1 MAVNQVY
8 KGDLVEVSMA
18 KETGFFGQGDNASTG
33 WATANG
39 STDNS
44 SVITI
49 GSNVYWYQEVPKNM
63 LVGATLRIYSSGGS
77 NALTAD
83 DFASTRRSYYITANT
98 DTTITISPRL
108 ATTGAITANT
118 GDYFIID
125 SARIPT
131 MDAEMTYATPDD
143 RIKADQFLGLL
154 NSFALPEPEVD
165 VRKQHI
171 VGMGRDVNILTSGRE
186 MLQGGSFDTNAHSL
200 RWLRYGLG
208 GHTALGWGELSNV
221 TAADTVLT
229 ELPLNINY
237 GASASFQAQQYGSA
251 NTDAVTG
258 VDSGTGAV
266 GIGSNIDLNADAL
279 LGARSAGTGTGSTI
293 NLTSS
298 TYAQTHENAGATGGV
313 FKTLS
318 SDGLS
323 MLYGSYTSASTT
335 TLSGCATIST
345 ADAVTRANQ
354 TNAVV
359 YILAK
364 LEADIAH
371 GDIRVDVGSTIAGR
385 FSVGEYIQIVDKDT
399 IQIPGADDELP
410 TINKHEIRR
419 VIAIDGAYVYVEEPF
434 CLTHT
439 ATSCGIDR
447 IIFTYDS
454 TQGATRRGS
463 PAILATT
470 NELRYGITHT
480 FYGNSSVPTFAI
492 EQSFRKSD
500 ATPGSE
506 HLLRVF
512 SGCKV
517 NSVTCS
523 ADTEGEVK
531 LNGEYEATRMFTDTE
546 SRFVTPHR
554 LFENTANTNIKRRVS
569 GIAVNGEKPYLF
581 QHIIFSAFGA
591 PVVRATQLE
600 FSVNNTNTAR
610 YYIRGTDGTYASTD
624 QVSEAAVNY
633 ATEITEAQR
642 EYTFK
647 FNALVEDN
655 RFFEQLRQRKHFLN
669 TNDITIVLSKPGSAS
684 NRQKATITIE
694 DYTVLK
700 AEMPIPDDK
709 GPVTANVELAVRH
722 LKVEETNPYPI
733 L

>member
-1 MAVNQVY
+1 MAVNRVY
-8 KGDLVEVSMA
+8 KGDLVEVSLA
-18 KETGFFGQGDNASTG
+18 KETGFRATGNNGATG

-39 STDNS
+39 TTANS

-49 GSNVYWYQEVPKNM
+49 GSAVYFDDLMAKNM
-63 LVGATLRIYSSGGS
+63 LVGGTLRIYSSGGS
-77 NALTAD
+77 NSFTSD
-83 DFASTRRSYYITANT
+83 DFPSTKRTYYITANT
-98 DTTITISPRL
+98 ENTITISPRL

-131 MDAEMTYATPDD
+131 MDADMTHTTDE
-143 RIKADQFLGLL
+143 RVKADQFLGLL

-200 RWLRYGLG
+200 RWLRYALG
-208 GHTALGWGELSNV
+208 GHSAIGFGELAHRTTSTTILTDAPLNIKDATATYRGREYGQALSDADDISAVSGTTCTGLGTNVGANSDFLLGAKTALGSS
-221 TAADTVLT
+221 
-229 ELPLNINY
+229 P
-237 GASASFQAQQYGSA
+237 
-251 NTDAVTG
+251 
-258 VDSGTGAV
+258 
-266 GIGSNIDLNADAL
+266 
-279 LGARSAGTGTGSTI
+279 TI
-293 NLTSS
+293 NLDTSD
-298 TYAQTHENAGATGGV
+298 YDATHENVGTAGV
-313 FKTLS
+313 FKVLS
-318 SDGLS
+318 SDGTDI
-323 MLYGSYTSASTT
+323 LYGSYTGASGTALTGADITT
-335 TLSGCATIST
+335 GALTEALKDDNVI
-345 ADAVTRANQ
+345 
-354 TNAVV
+354 
-359 YILAK
+359 YLLAQ
-364 LEADIAH
+364 LEANIEE
-371 GDIRVDVGSTIAGR
+371 GDIRVNLGSTIAGR
-385 FSVGEYIQIVDKDT
+385 FTAGEYIQIVDKDT
-399 IQIPGADDELP
+399 KQIPGADDELP

-419 VIAIDGAYVYVEEPF
+419 VIAVDGAFVYVEEPF
-434 CLTHT
+434 FFAHT
-439 ATSCGIDR
+439 AASCGADR

-463 PAILATT
+463 PAILSTG
-470 NELRYGITHT
+470 ELKYGITHT
-480 FYGNSSVPTFAI
+480 FFGGSTVPTFAI
-492 EQSFRKSD
+492 EQSYRKTD

-506 HLLRVF
+506 NLLRVF

-517 NSVTCS
+517 NSIQFS

-531 LNGEYEATRMFTDTE
+531 LSGEYEATRMFTDTE
-546 SRFVTPHR
+546 DRFTTPHR

-591 PVVRATQLE
+591 PVLRATQLE
-600 FSVNNTNTAR
+600 FGIANTNTAR
-610 YYIRGTDGTYASTD
+610 YYIRGTDGSYGTTD

-642 EYTFK
+642 EYNVK

-655 RFFEQLRQRKHFLN
+655 HFFEQLRQRKHFLN
-669 TNDITIVLSKPGSAS
+669 TNDITIVITKPGSAS
-684 NRQKATITIE
+684 TRQNATITIE
-694 DYTVLK
+694 DYTVTK

-722 LKVEETNPYPI
+722 LKVVETNPYPI

>member
-1 MAVNQVY
+1 
-8 KGDLVEVSMA
+8 MA

-33 WATANG
+33 WATTNG

-49 GSNVYWYQEVPKNM
+49 GANVYWKGEVPKNM

-77 NALTAD
+77 NAFTAD

-108 ATTGAITANT
+108 ATPAITANS

-131 MDAEMTYATPDD
+131 MDAEMTYGTPDD

-186 MLQGGSFDTNAHSL
+186 MLQGGSFDTNAHNL

-208 GHTALGWGELSNV
+208 GHTALGWGELAHRTTS
-221 TAADTVLT
+221 TFILT
-229 ELPLNINY
+229 DAPLNIKDNTATYRGREY
-237 GASASFQAQQYGSA
+237 GQALS
-251 NTDAVTG
+251 DADDISVVSGIDCTG
-258 VDSGTGAV
+258 L
-266 GIGSNIDLNADAL
+266 GSNVAANSDFL
-279 LGARSAGTGTGSTI
+279 LGAKTALGSSPTI
-293 NLTSS
+293 NLDTSN
-298 TYAQTHENAGATGGV
+298 YNATHESVGTAGV
-313 FKTLS
+313 FKVLS
-318 SDGLS
+318 SDGTDI
-323 MLYGSYTSASTT
+323 LYGSYTGASGTALTGADITT
-335 TLSGCATIST
+335 GALTEALK
-345 ADAVTRANQ
+345 AN
-354 TNAVV
+354 NVI
-359 YILAK
+359 YLLAQLK
-364 LEADIAH
+364 ADIAH
-371 GDIRVDVGSTIAGR
+371 GDIRVDVGTTIAGR

-419 VIAIDGAYVYVEEPF
+419 VIAIDGAYVYIEEPF
-434 CLTHT
+434 CLSHT

-684 NRQKATITIE
+684 NRQRATITIE

>member
-1 MAVNQVY
+1 MAVNRVY
-8 KGDLVEVSMA
+8 KGDLVEVSLA
-18 KETGFFGQGDNASTG
+18 KETGFRATGDNAATG
-33 WATANG
+33 WVTTNG
-39 STDNS
+39 STANS
-44 SVITI
+44 SIITI
-49 GSNVYWYQEVPKNM
+49 GSSVYFDDLMAKNM
-63 LVGATLRIYSSGGS
+63 LVGGTLRIYSSGGS
-77 NALTAD
+77 NSFTSD
-83 DFASTRRSYYITANT
+83 DFPSTKRTYYITANT
-98 DTTITISPRL
+98 ENTITISPRL
-108 ATTGAITANT
+108 ATTATTANT

-131 MDAEMTYATPDD
+131 MDANMTHISDE
-143 RIKADQFLGLL
+143 RVKADQFLGLL

-186 MLQGGSFDTNAHSL
+186 MLQGGSFDTNAHNL
-200 RWLRYGLG
+200 RWLRYALG

-229 ELPLNINY
+229 ELPLNIKY
-237 GASASFQAQQYGSA
+237 GASGSFQAQQYGST

-266 GIGSNIDLNADAL
+266 GIGSNIDANADAL
-279 LGARSAGTGTGSTI
+279 FGARSAGTGTGSTI
-293 NLTSS
+293 NLTASS
-298 TYAQTHENAGATGGV
+298 YATTHENAGASGGV

-323 MLYGSYTSASTT
+323 MLYGSYTSAVTT

-345 ADAVTRANQ
+345 ENAVTRANDAD
-354 TNAVV
+354 AVI
-359 YILAK
+359 YILAE
-364 LEADIAH
+364 LEANIEE
-371 GDIRVDVGSTIAGR
+371 GDIRVDLGSTIAGR

-399 IQIPGADDELP
+399 KQIPGADDELP

-419 VIAIDGAYVYVEEPF
+419 VIAVDGAFVYVEEPF
-434 CLTHT
+434 FFAHT
-439 ATSCGIDR
+439 AASCGADR
-447 IIFTYDS
+447 IIFTHDS

-463 PAILATT
+463 PAILSTG
-470 NELRYGITHT
+470 ELKYGITHT
-480 FYGNSSVPTFAI
+480 FFGGSTVPTFAI
-492 EQSFRKSD
+492 EQSYRKTD

-506 HLLRVF
+506 NLLRVF

-517 NSVTCS
+517 NSIQFS

-531 LNGEYEATRMFTDTE
+531 LSGEYESTRMFTDTE
-546 SRFVTPHR
+546 DRFTTPHR

-591 PVVRATQLE
+591 PVLRATQLE
-600 FSVNNTNTAR
+600 FGIANTNTAR
-610 YYIRGTDGTYASTD
+610 YYIRGTDGSYGTTD

-642 EYTFK
+642 EYTMK

-655 RFFEQLRQRKHFLN
+655 HFFEQLRQRKHFLN
-669 TNDITIVLSKPGSAS
+669 TNDITIVITKPGSAS
-684 NRQKATITIE
+684 TRQNATITIE
-694 DYTVLK
+694 DYTVTK

-722 LKVEETNPYPI
+722 LKVVETNPYPI

>member
-108 ATTGAITANT
+108 ATAATTANT

-186 MLQGGSFDTNAHSL
+186 MLQGGSFDTNAHNL

-208 GHTALGWGELSNV
+208 GHTALGWGELAHRTTS
-221 TAADTVLT
+221 TTILT
-229 ELPLNINY
+229 DAPLNIKDATTTY
-237 GASASFQAQQYGSA
+237 RGQQYGSA
-251 NTDAVTG
+251 NADDITQV
-258 VDSGTGAV
+258 SGTTATGL
-266 GIGSNIDLNADAL
+266 GSNIETNSDFL
-279 LGARSAGTGTGSTI
+279 LGAKTASNVGAVITLAANYDAG
-293 NLTSS
+293 
-298 TYAQTHENAGATGGV
+298 HENVGTSGV

-318 SDGLS
+318 ADGTA
-323 MLYGSYTSASTT
+323 MLYGSYSSASTT
-335 TLSGCATIST
+335 NITVADITSGATTRLQT
-345 ADAVTRANQ
+345 AGVAV
-354 TNAVV
+354 
-359 YILAK
+359 YLLAK

-371 GDIRVDVGSTIAGR
+371 GDIRVNVGSTIAGR

-463 PAILATT
+463 PAILDTT

-684 NRQKATITIE
+684 NRQRATITIE